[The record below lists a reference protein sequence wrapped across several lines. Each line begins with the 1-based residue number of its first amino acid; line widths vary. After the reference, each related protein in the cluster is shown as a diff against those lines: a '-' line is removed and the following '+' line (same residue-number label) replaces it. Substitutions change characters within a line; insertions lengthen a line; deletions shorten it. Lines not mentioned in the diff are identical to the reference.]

1 MEIVKQPIL
10 PGPGASDLPSRTER
24 RPILLAAGLL
34 GAASFVLF
42 WPVLFGGR
50 TLFGRDI
57 TPFFY
62 PMKHVLVESIRS
74 GTVPFWNPGIA
85 NGEPFFASL
94 QPGVLYPGSLLL
106 YLLPLSVSFDW
117 LVVLHFPLAGVGLFL
132 LLRRWGRSPAAAW
145 VGAAAFMLGGY
156 VVSIGNFPNNL
167 QTVAWIPWL
176 FWAWDRFLAHA
187 ASGRLAL
194 FSGLCA
200 VAFLGGEPQMLGLA
214 LLLVFLHG
222 ALRIEGRPLEQWRQ
236 FAGFAAAGSIALALV
251 AVQLIP
257 FVEFVAHSVRTMA
270 VDMSY
275 ASARSLEL
283 AGLVHLWMPPVL
295 DEGIHGFSTRFF
307 AASSTPWILSPYP
320 GAVAGGLALVGI
332 GIAGGR
338 RAAFWA
344 GSALLGILLALGA
357 NSPAYRFLF
366 DTFPILRP
374 FRYPEKFLLL
384 PAMAVAVLAAS
395 GADVAIARGQRNRAA
410 TILGVG
416 AVLYGFTALGLSLA
430 PELIVQ
436 ACAGVIREAALC
448 AEPLIAARLYAGV
461 ALRLSL
467 LTGLATLAVGI
478 GGRGRLRPEAVVG
491 LLGMLVAADLI
502 GAHARVN
509 PSVEAR
515 IYEVPA
521 WPARALNEIGADPQ
535 AYRFRGS
542 PHEAAMGS
550 MVTIPGA
557 YELTNLY
564 LDFET
569 MGPNVGQL
577 AGFLHQDGLQGVEL
591 RSVAMTNDAA
601 INGWAADPVRFLRA
615 MNVRWYAD
623 PTSAADSLAGLR
635 VVARH
640 PDLPLRL
647 FEVPDPLPRAYL
659 VAGWEQAASPGEA
672 LSRTLEADFP
682 LGETVVLER
691 SPQPDSLGG
700 TGQVLDA
707 EYGLNRLRLQTR
719 TTGPML
725 LVVNDR
731 HYPGWSALVNG
742 VEAPVMRAGGIFRAV
757 AVPPGD
763 SRVEFKFRP
772 SRLLPGAV
780 VSVLGLLALAGLTLW
795 SRSGSAPVAP
805 GTESG
810 QAS

>member
-1 MEIVKQPIL
+1 
-10 PGPGASDLPSRTER
+10 
-24 RPILLAAGLL
+24 
-34 GAASFVLF
+34 
-42 WPVLFGGR
+42 
-50 TLFGRDI
+50 
-57 TPFFY
+57 
-62 PMKHVLVESIRS
+62 
-74 GTVPFWNPGIA
+74 
-85 NGEPFFASL
+85 
-94 QPGVLYPGSLLL
+94 
-106 YLLPLSVSFDW
+106 
-117 LVVLHFPLAGVGLFL
+117 
-132 LLRRWGRSPAAAW
+132 
-145 VGAAAFMLGGY
+145 MLGGFL
-156 VVSIGNFPNNL
+156 VSIGNFPNNL

-176 FWAWDRFLAHA
+176 FWAWDRFLEAS
-187 ASGRLAL
+187 ASGRLAV

-214 LLLVFLHG
+214 LLWVFLHG
-222 ALRIEGRPLEQWRQ
+222 ALRIEGRPLERWRQ
-236 FAGFAAAGSIALALV
+236 AAGFAAAGAVALAIV
-251 AVQLIP
+251 AVQLLP

-270 VDMSY
+270 VEMSY
-275 ASARSLEL
+275 ASARSLEP
-283 AGLVHLWMPPVL
+283 AGLVHFWMPPVL
-295 DEGIHGFSTRFF
+295 DAGIHGFSTRFF
-307 AASSTPWILSPYP
+307 AASGTPWILSPYP
-320 GAVAGGLALVGI
+320 GAVAGGLALLGI
-332 GIAGGR
+332 GFVGGR
-338 RAAFWA
+338 RGAFWA
-344 GSALLGILLALGA
+344 GSAMLGILLALGA

-366 DTFPILRP
+366 DTVPIFRP

-384 PAMAVAVLAAS
+384 PAMAVAVLAAA
-395 GADVAIARGQRNRAA
+395 GADAAIARGQRSRAA

-416 AVLYGFTALGLSLA
+416 AVLYGVTAVGLLVA
-430 PELIVQ
+430 PESIVGI
-436 ACAGVIREAALC
+436 CAGVIREAALC
-448 AEPLIAARLYAGV
+448 TEPLVAGRLYAGV
-461 ALRLSL
+461 AFRLSL
-467 LTGLATLAVGI
+467 LTGLAALAIGI
-478 GGRGRLRPEAVVG
+478 GGRERLRPQAVVG

-515 IYEVPA
+515 VYEVPA
-521 WPARALNEIGADPQ
+521 WPARALAEIGADPQ

-550 MVTIPGA
+550 MLTVPGA

-577 AGFLHQDGLQGVEL
+577 AGYLHQDGLQGVEL

-623 PTSAADSLAGLR
+623 PTSAADSLAGLQ

-659 VAGWEQAASPGEA
+659 VAGWERATSPGEA
-672 LSRTLEADFP
+672 LARTLEADFP

-700 TGQVLDA
+700 TGQVLETA
-707 EYGLNRLRLQTR
+707 YVLNRIRLKTR

-742 VEAPVMRAGGIFRAV
+742 VAAPVMRAGGVFRAV
-757 AVPPGD
+757 AVPAGD
-763 SRVEFKFRP
+763 SRVEFVFRP
-772 SRLLPGAV
+772 SRLPTGAV
-780 VSVLGLLALAGLTLW
+780 VSVLGLLALVGLTVW
-795 SRSGSAPVAP
+795 SRTGPTLNAVELDSGR
-805 GTESG
+805 
-810 QAS
+810 AS

>member
-1 MEIVKQPIL
+1 MKQPIP
-10 PGPGASDLPSRTER
+10 PGPGASDLPSGTRRTSA
-24 RPILLAAGLL
+24 LVAAGLL
-34 GAASFVLF
+34 TAVACVLF

-62 PMKHVLVESIRS
+62 PMKHVLVESIRT
-74 GTVPFWNPGIA
+74 GTLPYWNPGIA

-106 YLLPLSVSFDW
+106 YLFPLSVSFDW
-117 LVVLHFPLAGVGLFL
+117 LVVLHYPLAGLGLFL
-132 LLRRWGRSPAAAW
+132 LLGRWGRSPAASW

-156 VVSIGNFPNNL
+156 LVSIGNFPNNL

-176 FWAWDRFLAHA
+176 FWAWDRFLERSAP
-187 ASGRLAL
+187 GRLAV

-214 LLLVFLHG
+214 LLWVFLHG
-222 ALRIEGRPLEQWRQ
+222 ALRIEGRPLERWWQI
-236 FAGFAAAGSIALALV
+236 AGFTAAGSVALAIV

-275 ASARSLEL
+275 ASARSLEP

-295 DEGIHGFSTRFF
+295 DAGIHGFSTRFF

-320 GAVAGGLALVGI
+320 GAVVGGLALVGI
-332 GIAGGR
+332 GYAGGR
-338 RAAFWA
+338 RGAFWA

-357 NSPAYRFLF
+357 NSPVYRVLF
-366 DTFPILRP
+366 DTVPILRP
-374 FRYPEKFLLL
+374 FRYPEKLLLL
-384 PAMAVAVLAAS
+384 PAMAVAVLAAG
-395 GADVAIARGQRNRAA
+395 GADAAIARERRTRAT

-416 AVLYGFTALGLSLA
+416 AVLYGVTAVGLSLA
-430 PELIVQ
+430 PEFVAR
-436 ACAGVIREAALC
+436 ACVGLIREAALC
-448 AEPLIAARLYAGV
+448 TEPLVAGRLYAGV
-461 ALRLSL
+461 AFRLSL
-467 LTGLATLAVGI
+467 LTALATLAVGI
-478 GGRGRLRPEAVVG
+478 GGKGRLRPQAVLG

-550 MVTIPGA
+550 MLSVPGA
-557 YELTNLY
+557 FQLTNLY

-577 AGFLHQDGLQGVEL
+577 AGYLHQDGLQGVEL

-623 PTSAADSLAGLR
+623 PTSAADSLAGLQ

-640 PDLPLRL
+640 PELPLRL

-659 VAGWEQAASPGEA
+659 VAGWERAASPGAA
-672 LSRTLEADFP
+672 LSRTLEVDFP

-691 SPQPDSLGG
+691 SPQPEALRG
-700 TGQVLDA
+700 TGRVLETA
-707 EYGLNRLRLQTR
+707 YGLNRIRLTTR

-742 VEAPVMRAGGIFRAV
+742 VEAPVMRAGGVFRAV
-757 AVPPGD
+757 AVPAGE
-763 SRVEFKFRP
+763 SRVEFMFRP
-772 SRLLPGAV
+772 SRLLAGAV
-780 VSVLGLLALAGLTLW
+780 VSALGLLALAGLTLW
-795 SRSGSAPVAP
+795 SRIGSTPDAGA
-805 GTESG
+805 TESG
-810 QAS
+810 RAS